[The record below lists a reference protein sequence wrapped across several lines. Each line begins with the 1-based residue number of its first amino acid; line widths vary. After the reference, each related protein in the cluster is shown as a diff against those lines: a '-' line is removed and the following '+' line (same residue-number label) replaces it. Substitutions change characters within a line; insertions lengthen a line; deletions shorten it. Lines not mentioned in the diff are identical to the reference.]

1 MARTSQFQINKMELI
16 PRSLFEQSV
25 ENQVFTN
32 NRLRLWF
39 SGLCIS
45 LSQDRKL
52 VAVYCDPN
60 KIQSYINLLTRTW
73 TEVHVRIIPQGDG
86 AWFCAD
92 KSAGMRVGEV

>member
-60 KIQSYINLLTRTW
+60 KIQSYINENLDRGPREDYPARGWCLVLCRQ
-73 TEVHVRIIPQGDG
+73 VCGDEG
-86 AWFCAD
+86 
-92 KSAGMRVGEV
+92 G